1 MKKYILIFISLFS
14 SLGFSQN
21 DGSLDTS
28 FGSGGIVINDAF
40 TSTGADLTILS
51 DGKILVA
58 GYLNSITLRR
68 YNPDGTPDTT
78 FNPVNTGVFG
88 GVSSMVLQP
97 DQKVL
102 VAGLSTSL
110 TGFIIRFNQDGTL
123 DTNFG
128 VGGIVNTSFYNIT
141 KIKLN
146 STTNKLII
154 GAVTRVG
161 TNNYFSIARY
171 NSNGSI
177 DTTFNNNGVLTFP
190 TAYSFPKISDIKF
203 DSSNRIVA
211 CGSYHFDS
219 NLYSSFATDNFLC
232 RVNNDGTL
240 DNSFS
245 DDGILIVDKGTYNS
259 EKFNESNAIIL
270 KSNGS
275 ILIAG
280 TKGTDPS
287 SGRNF
292 ALYEVNSNGILTSPN
307 MPLQFNVVNNKSDI
321 ASCMAV
327 DNFGKIV
334 LAGKSGNGSLQNSFS
349 LLRLNSDYTVD
360 ATFGTNG
367 VVTTFSELNNNRLYN
382 IAIQPDNKIVAVGT
396 IKLGSNASFEDK
408 MCLVRYIG
416 TTALGNPQ
424 FDTNEFQIY
433 PNPVSTKLN
442 LQMTSFSSENNNY
455 EISNINGRIMIKGTI
470 EQENTVIDLENL
482 SKGIYIIKTSNN
494 SIPKKIIKE

>member
-1 MKKYILIFISLFS
+1 MKKYYLIFILLFTS
-14 SLGFSQN
+14 ICFAQT
-21 DGSLDTS
+21 DGSLDTT
-28 FGSGGIVINDAF
+28 FGSGGIVVNDAY
-40 TSTGADLTILS
+40 TSTGADLAILNN
-51 DGKILVA
+51 GNILVA
-58 GYLNSITLRR
+58 GYLSSITLRR

-78 FNPVNTGVFG
+78 FTPVNSGVFG

-97 DQKVL
+97 DQKIL
-102 VAGLSTSL
+102 VSGLSSSL
-110 TGFIIRFNQDGTL
+110 TGFIIRYNSDGTL
-123 DTNFG
+123 DNNFG
-128 VGGIVNTSFYNIT
+128 IGGIVNTGFYNIT
-141 KIKLN
+141 KIKFN
-146 STTNKLII
+146 SVTNKIVV

-161 TNNYFSIARY
+161 TNDYFSIGCY

-203 DSSNRIVA
+203 DSSNRIIA

-219 NLYSSFATDNFLC
+219 NYYSSFATDNFLC

-280 TKGTDPS
+280 TIGTDPS

-292 ALYEVNSNGILTSPN
+292 SLYEVNSNGILTSPN
-307 MPLQFNVVNNKSDI
+307 MPLQFNVVNSKSDI
-321 ASCMAV
+321 ASSMAV
-327 DNFGKIV
+327 DNFGKII

-360 ATFGTNG
+360 TTFGTNG

-382 IAIQPDNKIVAVGT
+382 IAIQPDNKIVAIGT
-396 IKLGSNASFEDK
+396 IKLGSNASFQDK
-408 MCLVRYIG
+408 MCLVRYLG
-416 TTALGNPQ
+416 TAALGNSH
-424 FDTNEFQIY
+424 FNNNEFQIY

-442 LQMTSFSSENNNY
+442 LQVSSISNNNYNY
-455 EISNINGRIMIKGTI
+455 EISDINGRILIKGFI
-470 EQENTVIDLENL
+470 EQENSVIDLENL
-482 SKGIYIIKTSNN
+482 SKGIYIIKTSNCPT
-494 SIPKKIIKE
+494 PKKIIKE